1 DYQATGSEEAL
12 KTVINTDFGR
22 PYLPRSSMEQRKS
35 ELLEQRAEVVPKRS
49 VPDGVCF
56 LMATVDVQAGRNR
69 RFVVQVAGYGS
80 MG

>member
-1 DYQATGSEEAL
+1 
-12 KTVINTDFGR
+12 
-22 PYLPRSSMEQRKS
+22 SSMEQRKS

-69 RFVVQVAGYGS
+69 RFVVQVTGYGS
-80 MG
+80 MGERWLVDRYNIRQSMRYDANGES